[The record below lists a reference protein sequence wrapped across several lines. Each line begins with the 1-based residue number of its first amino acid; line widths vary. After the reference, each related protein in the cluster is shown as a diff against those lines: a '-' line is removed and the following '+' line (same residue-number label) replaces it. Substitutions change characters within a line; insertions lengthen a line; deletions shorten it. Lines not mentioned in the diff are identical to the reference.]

1 MQRKT
6 SRICIANALVFA
18 ALAGSMLTLV
28 SCRRSEDATSKDAS
42 SIVGVRIQFGQ
53 AGGSGPYRSMG
64 WSNTEEK
71 FTWTEG
77 NLARLSLPIGSR
89 KGALN
94 LRMMISAL
102 TNPPDLLFQPVEVLA
117 NEKQVAQW
125 QVSSAGE
132 FTAIIPAE
140 AMSAGS
146 TLEIEFRTPKAVS
159 PKALGLSEDPRILG
173 ICVQWLELAEPQ
185 RPSS

>member
-6 SRICIANALVFA
+6 SCIYIANALAFA
-18 ALAGSMLTLV
+18 ALAGSALTLV
-28 SCRRSEDATSKDAS
+28 SCRRSEDATSKNAS
-42 SIVGVRIQFGQ
+42 SIIGVRIQFGQ
-53 AGGSGPYRSMG
+53 AGGSEPYRSMG
-64 WSNTEEK
+64 WSKSEEK

-77 NLARLSLPIGSR
+77 NLARLTLPVGSR

-102 TNPPDLLFQPVEVLA
+102 TNPPDLPFQPIEVLA
-117 NEKQVAQW
+117 NQKQIAQW

-140 AMSAGS
+140 AVNGS
-146 TLEIEFRTPKAVS
+146 TLDIELRTPKAVS
-159 PKALGLSEDPRILG
+159 PKALGQSEDARVLG
-173 ICVQWLELAEPQ
+173 VCVHWLELAEP
-185 RPSS
+185 